1 MKKLLLICLL
11 LILNTPIFA
20 NTDTIL
26 QEIKNLRIDMNK
38 RFEQVDKRFEQVD
51 KRFEQVD
58 KRFDFLQQLI
68 FVLMSLIFISPF
80 LAIYLKNNKDANY
93 EKHVD
98 TLKAV
103 VFALKN
109 MAKHD
114 KELSKSL
121 KMMNI

>member
-26 QEIKNLRIDMNK
+26 QEIKNLRIDMN
-38 RFEQVDKRFEQVD
+38 KRFEQVD